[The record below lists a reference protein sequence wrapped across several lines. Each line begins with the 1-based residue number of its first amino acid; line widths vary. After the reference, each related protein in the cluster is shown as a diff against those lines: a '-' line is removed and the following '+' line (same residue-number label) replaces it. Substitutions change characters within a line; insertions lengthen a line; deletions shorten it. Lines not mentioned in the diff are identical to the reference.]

1 MELEPI
7 EPIKKPEQPEKPIA
21 KERKRVRIGDLLV
34 ENGLITEA
42 QLMLALQE
50 QKISGKKI
58 GRVLVD
64 LGMITET
71 KLLEMLG
78 SYLNIPFLEM
88 KFFQLDH
95 SISLSLDETHAR
107 RYRAL
112 VLSEKDDG
120 YLLGMADASD
130 LVAQDAIE
138 RTLGKPVYPAILR
151 ESELLATLDLVYR
164 KTSQIQ
170 SIAGELDT
178 ELKGSDFV
186 LDQLGAN
193 IDTSD
198 APVVR
203 LLQSIMEDA
212 VQTKASDVHIE
223 PDEHGLRVR
232 QRIDGVL
239 QEQIIKERRI
249 ASALVLRLKI
259 MANLDISEKRLP
271 QDGRFNIQV
280 LNHSIDIRLSTL
292 PTQWGESV
300 VMRLLD
306 QTTGILSM
314 PALGMPPE
322 VQSRFELNLERPHGL
337 ILVTGPTGSGKTT
350 TLYAA
355 LSQLNTAKRKIIT
368 AEDPIEYRLPRVN
381 QVQVNTKIDFNFAT
395 ILRSALRQDPD
406 VILIGEMRDQETVS
420 IGVRA
425 ALTGHLV
432 LSTLHTNDA
441 VSSAMRLT
449 DMGVEP
455 WLIASALRAI
465 VAQRL
470 VKRVCQNCSEP
481 HHPDPQQKIWLEHI
495 LRGKPSG
502 DMNFQKGRG
511 CYRCNNTGYSGRIG
525 VFELL
530 ELDEHMLRALRNNN
544 TDGFAEAA
552 RNAGFVTMSERALGF
567 AQQGMTDLDEV
578 FRITSDLFADEAKP

>member
-1 MELEPI
+1 MNYHYSPT
-7 EPIKKPEQPEKPIA
+7 
-21 KERKRVRIGDLLV
+21 
-34 ENGLITEA
+34 LI
-42 QLMLALQE
+42 
-50 QKISGKKI
+50 
-58 GRVLVD
+58 
-64 LGMITET
+64 
-71 KLLEMLG
+71 
-78 SYLNIPFLEM
+78 
-88 KFFQLDH
+88 
-95 SISLSLDETHAR
+95 
-107 RYRAL
+107 
-112 VLSEKDDG
+112 
-120 YLLGMADASD
+120 
-130 LVAQDAIE
+130 
-138 RTLGKPVYPAILR
+138 
-151 ESELLATLDLVYR
+151 
-164 KTSQIQ
+164 
-170 SIAGELDT
+170 
-178 ELKGSDFV
+178 
-186 LDQLGAN
+186 
-193 IDTSD
+193 
-198 APVVR
+198 
-203 LLQSIMEDA
+203 
-212 VQTKASDVHIE
+212 
-223 PDEHGLRVR
+223 
-232 QRIDGVL
+232 L

-355 LSQLNTAKRKIIT
+355 LSQLNTPKRKIIT
-368 AEDPIEYRLPRVN
+368 AEDPIEYRLPRIN
-381 QVQVNTKIDFNFAT
+381 QVQVNPKIDFNFST

-441 VSSAMRLT
+441 LSSAMRLT

-470 VKRVCQNCSEP
+470 VKRVCQNCSEE
-481 HHPDPQQKIWLEHI
+481 HHPEPQQKIWLEHI
-495 LRGKPSG
+495 LRGKPAD
-502 DMNFQKGRG
+502 DMHFIKGRG

-530 ELDEHMLRALRNNN
+530 ELDEHMLRALRNND
-544 TDGFAEAA
+544 TDGFATAA
-552 RNAGFVTMSERALGF
+552 RNSGFVTMSERALGF

-578 FRITSDLFADEAKP
+578 FRITSGLFTEEVKA